1 MRASSLPNIISTL
14 RILLVP
20 PVVLTMLEQRWGLA
34 LPLFLVAGL
43 SDGLD
48 GFLARRYHWTSR
60 LGAILDPIGDK
71 LLMVSSYLVLGW
83 LEILPTWLVAL
94 VILRD
99 VVIMAGTLLY
109 RFFVGVV
116 EFEPILL
123 SKINTV
129 CQILLITLTLCV
141 LAGVELLADFQ
152 FLLIYIVLVTTV
164 SSGVAYV
171 VLWGRRAATMKVK
184 SSS

>member
-1 MRASSLPNIISTL
+1 MRLSSIPNIISTL

-20 PVVLTMLEQRWGLA
+20 PVVWSMLEQRWGLA
-34 LPLFLVAGL
+34 LPLFLIAGL

-83 LEILPTWLVAL
+83 QGALPWWLVGL

-99 VVIMAGTLLY
+99 VVIMTGTVMY
-109 RFFVGVV
+109 RVLIGEVV
-116 EFEPILL
+116 FEPILL

-129 CQILLITLTLCV
+129 CQILLITVALIV
-141 LAGVELLADFQ
+141 LAGFDMLTGFQNLLV
-152 FLLIYIVLVTTV
+152 YIVLLTTV

-171 VLWGRRAATMKVK
+171 VLWARRAASMKVK
-184 SSS
+184 AS

>member
-1 MRASSLPNIISTL
+1 MRASSLPNIISTI

-20 PVVLTMLEQRWGLA
+20 PVVLTMLEQRWDVA
-34 LPLFLVAGL
+34 LPLFLIAGL

-83 LEILPTWLVAL
+83 LEILPVWLVAL

-99 VVIMAGTLLY
+99 VVIMAGTLVY
-109 RFFVGVV
+109 RFFIGIV

-129 CQILLITLTLCV
+129 CQILLVTVTLCV
-141 LAGVELLADFQ
+141 LAGLEILAGLQ
-152 FLLIYIVLVTTV
+152 VLLIYIVMLTTLG
-164 SSGVAYV
+164 SGVAYV
-171 VLWGRRAATMKVK
+171 VLWGRRAAAVKAK
-184 SSS
+184 SS

>member
-20 PVVLTMLEQRWGLA
+20 PVVLTMLEQCWGLA
-34 LPLFLVAGL
+34 LPLFLIAGL

-48 GFLARRYHWTSR
+48 GFLARRYQWTSR

-83 LEILPTWLVAL
+83 LEVLPTWLVGL

-99 VVIMAGTLLY
+99 VVIMAGTLMY
-109 RFFVGVV
+109 RFFIGAVV
-116 EFEPILL
+116 FEPILL

-129 CQILLITLTLCV
+129 CQILLVTVTLCV
-141 LAGVELLADFQ
+141 QVGIEMLAGLQ
-152 FLLIYIVLVTTV
+152 FLLMYIVLLTTV

-171 VLWGRRAATMKVK
+171 VLWGRRAATMKTK
-184 SSS
+184 SS

>member
-1 MRASSLPNIISTL
+1 
-14 RILLVP
+14 
-20 PVVLTMLEQRWGLA
+20 MLDQHWNLA
-34 LPLFLVAGL
+34 LPLFLIAGL

-83 LEILPTWLVAL
+83 QGILPYWLVAL

-99 VVIMAGTLLY
+99 VVIMTGTVLY
-109 RFFVGVV
+109 RFIVGVV
-116 EFEPILL
+116 VFEPILL

-129 CQILLITLTLCV
+129 CQILLVTVVLCV
-141 LAGVELLADFQ
+141 LAGADMLASMQ
-152 FLLIYIVLVTTV
+152 TLLIYIVLVTTL

-171 VLWGRRAATMKVK
+171 VLWARRAASMRVK
-184 SSS
+184 PS

>member
-1 MRASSLPNIISTL
+1 MRARSLPNIISTF

-20 PVVLTMLEQRWGLA
+20 PVVLTMVEQRWGVA

-83 LEILPTWLVAL
+83 LEILPLWLVGV

-99 VVIMAGTLLY
+99 VVIMAGTMIY
-109 RFFVGVV
+109 RCFIGVV
-116 EFEPILL
+116 VFEPILL

-129 CQILLITLTLCV
+129 CQISLVTVTLCV
-141 LAGVELLADFQ
+141 LAGLEILAGLQSF
-152 FLLIYIVLVTTV
+152 LIYIVLLTTV
-164 SSGVAYV
+164 SSGIAYV
-171 VLWGRRAATMKVK
+171 VLWAQRAVAVKAK
-184 SSS
+184 SS

>member
-1 MRASSLPNIISTL
+1 MRASSIPNLISTL

-20 PVVLTMLEQRWGLA
+20 PVVWSMLDQRWDLA
-34 LPLFLVAGL
+34 LPLFLIAGL

-83 LEILPTWLVAL
+83 QGILPFWLVAL

-99 VVIMAGTLLY
+99 VVIMTGTVLY
-109 RFFVGVV
+109 RFIVGVV
-116 EFEPILL
+116 VFEPILL
-123 SKINTV
+123 SKINTI
-129 CQILLITLTLCV
+129 CQILLVTVVLCV
-141 LAGVELLADFQ
+141 LAGADMLAGVQ
-152 FLLIYIVLVTTV
+152 TLLIYIVLVTTL

-171 VLWGRRAATMKVK
+171 VLWGRRAASIRVK
-184 SSS
+184 PS

>member
-1 MRASSLPNIISTL
+1 MRASSIPNIISTL

-20 PVVLTMLEQRWGLA
+20 PVVLTMLEQRWGVA
-34 LPLFLVAGL
+34 LPLFLIAGL

-48 GFLARRYHWTSR
+48 GYLARRYHWTSR

-83 LEILPTWLVAL
+83 LAILPWWLVGL

-99 VVIMAGTLLY
+99 VVIMTGTVIY
-109 RFFVGVV
+109 RYVIGAV

-129 CQILLITLTLCV
+129 CQILLVTLTLCV
-141 LAGVELLADFQ
+141 LAGLEVLAGLQ
-152 FLLIYIVLVTTV
+152 ILLIYIVLVTTV

-171 VLWGRRAATMKVK
+171 VLWGRRALAVKAK
-184 SSS
+184 SS

>member
-1 MRASSLPNIISTL
+1 MRASSIPNLISTL

-20 PVVLTMLEQRWGLA
+20 PVVWSMLDQRWSLA
-34 LPLFLVAGL
+34 LPLFLIAGL

-83 LEILPTWLVAL
+83 QGALPWWLVGL

-99 VVIMAGTLLY
+99 VVIMTGTVMY
-109 RFFVGVV
+109 RFVVGEVV
-116 EFEPILL
+116 FEPILL

-129 CQILLITLTLCV
+129 CQILLVTIALCV
-141 LAGVELLADFQ
+141 LVGVEMFAGLQ
-152 FLLIYIVLVTTV
+152 TLLIYIVLLTTL

-171 VLWGRRAATMKVK
+171 VLWARRAATMKAK
-184 SSS
+184 AP

>member
-1 MRASSLPNIISTL
+1 MKASSIPNLISTL

-20 PVVLTMLEQRWGLA
+20 PVVWSMLEQRWSLA
-34 LPLFLVAGL
+34 LPLFLIAGL

-83 LEILPTWLVAL
+83 QGILPCWLVAL

-99 VVIMAGTLLY
+99 VVIMAGTVLY
-109 RFFVGVV
+109 RALVGVV
-116 EFEPILL
+116 VFEPILL

-129 CQILLITLTLCV
+129 CQILLITIALCV
-141 LAGVELLADFQ
+141 LVGVEILVGLQTLLV
-152 FLLIYIVLVTTV
+152 YIVLVTTV

-171 VLWGRRAATMKVK
+171 VLWARRAASMRAKA
-184 SSS
+184 S

>member
-1 MRASSLPNIISTL
+1 MRLSSIPNILSTL

-20 PVVLTMLEQRWGLA
+20 PVVWSMLEQRWGLA
-34 LPLFLVAGL
+34 LPLFLIAGL

-48 GFLARRYHWTSR
+48 GFLARRYHWISR

-83 LEILPTWLVAL
+83 QGALPWWLVGL

-99 VVIMAGTLLY
+99 VVIMTGTVMY
-109 RFFVGVV
+109 RVLIGEVV
-116 EFEPILL
+116 FEPILL

-129 CQILLITLTLCV
+129 CQILLITVALIV
-141 LAGVELLADFQ
+141 LAGFDMLAGFQNLLV
-152 FLLIYIVLVTTV
+152 YIVLLTTV

-171 VLWGRRAATMKVK
+171 VLWARRAASMKVK
-184 SSS
+184 AS

>member
-1 MRASSLPNIISTL
+1 
-14 RILLVP
+14 
-20 PVVLTMLEQRWGLA
+20 MLEQRWDLA
-34 LPLFLVAGL
+34 LPLFLIAGL

-71 LLMVSSYLVLGW
+71 LLMVSSYLILGW
-83 LEILPTWLVAL
+83 LEILPLWLVGL

-99 VVIMAGTLLY
+99 VVIMAGTVSY
-109 RFFVGVV
+109 RFFIGVV

-129 CQILLITLTLCV
+129 CQILLVTLTLCM
-141 LAGVELLADFQ
+141 LAGLEMLAGLQNAF
-152 FLLIYIVLVTTV
+152 IYIVSLSTV
-164 SSGVAYV
+164 SSGIAYV
-171 VLWGRRAATMKVK
+171 YLWGRRAAAVK
-184 SSS
+184 AKS

>member
-1 MRASSLPNIISTL
+1 MRLSSIPNIISTL

-20 PVVLTMLEQRWGLA
+20 PVVWSMLDQRWSLA
-34 LPLFLVAGL
+34 LPLFLIAGL

-83 LEILPTWLVAL
+83 QGALPWWLVGL

-99 VVIMAGTLLY
+99 VIIMTGTVMY
-109 RFFVGVV
+109 RVLIGVV
-116 EFEPILL
+116 VFEPILL

-129 CQILLITLTLCV
+129 CQIMLVTIALFV
-141 LAGVELLADFQ
+141 LAGFDMFRGFQTLLV
-152 FLLIYIVLVTTV
+152 YIVLLTTV

-171 VLWGRRAATMKVK
+171 VLWARRAAAMKAK
-184 SSS
+184 AS

>member
-1 MRASSLPNIISTL
+1 MKASSIPNLISTL

-20 PVVLTMLEQRWGLA
+20 PVVWSMLDQRWSLA

-83 LEILPTWLVAL
+83 QGALPWWLVGL

-99 VVIMAGTLLY
+99 LVIMSGTVLY
-109 RFFVGVV
+109 RVLIGVV
-116 EFEPILL
+116 VFEPILL

-129 CQILLITLTLCV
+129 CQILLVTIALFV
-141 LAGVELLADFQ
+141 LAGFDMFTGFQ
-152 FLLIYIVLVTTV
+152 TLLIYIVLLTTV

-171 VLWGRRAATMKVK
+171 VLWARRAAAMKAK
-184 SSS
+184 AS

>member
-1 MRASSLPNIISTL
+1 MKLQHLPNIISVF

-20 PVVLTMLEQRWGLA
+20 PVVWYLLNERYGMA
-34 LPLFLVAGL
+34 LGLFLTAGL

-48 GFLARRYHWTSR
+48 GYLARHFKWTSR
-60 LGAILDPIGDK
+60 LGAILDPLADK

-83 LEILPTWLVAL
+83 LGELPLWLVAW

-99 VVIMAGTLLY
+99 VIIIGGTLAY
-109 RFFVGVV
+109 RLLVGRV

-129 CQILLITLTLCV
+129 CQILLVTITLLV
-141 LAGVELLADFQ
+141 LAGVQMLLPVKII
-152 FLLIYIVLVTTV
+152 LIYLVLITTV
-164 SSGVAYV
+164 ASGVAYV
-171 VLWGRRAATMKVK
+171 YLWSRRAAK
-184 SSS
+184 SVDSRTS

>member
-1 MRASSLPNIISTL
+1 M

-20 PVVLTMLEQRWGLA
+20 PVVWSMLEQRWGLA
-34 LPLFLVAGL
+34 LPLFLIAGL

-83 LEILPTWLVAL
+83 QGVLPCWLVAL

-99 VVIMAGTLLY
+99 VVIMSGTVLY
-109 RFFVGVV
+109 RLLIGVV
-116 EFEPILL
+116 VIEPILL

-129 CQILLITLTLCV
+129 CQILLITVALCV
-141 LAGVELLADFQ
+141 LVGVEILAGLQ
-152 FLLIYIVLVTTV
+152 NLLIYIVLVTTV

-171 VLWGRRAATMKVK
+171 VLWARRAAAMRVK
-184 SSS
+184 AS

>member
-1 MRASSLPNIISTL
+1 MKASSIPNLISTL

-20 PVVLTMLEQRWGLA
+20 PVVWSMLEQRWSLA
-34 LPLFLVAGL
+34 LPLFLFGGL

-83 LEILPTWLVAL
+83 QGILPCWLVAL

-99 VVIMAGTLLY
+99 VVIMAGTVLY
-109 RFFVGVV
+109 RALIGVV
-116 EFEPILL
+116 VFEPILL

-129 CQILLITLTLCV
+129 CQILLITIALCV
-141 LAGVELLADFQ
+141 LVGVEILVGLQTLLV
-152 FLLIYIVLVTTV
+152 YIVLVTTV

-171 VLWGRRAATMKVK
+171 VLWARRAASMRVK
-184 SSS
+184 TS

>member
-1 MRASSLPNIISTL
+1 MKASSIPNLISTM

-20 PVVLTMLEQRWGLA
+20 PVIWSMLEQRWSLA
-34 LPLFLVAGL
+34 LPLFLIAGL

-83 LEILPTWLVAL
+83 QGVLPCWLVGL

-99 VVIMAGTLLY
+99 VIIMAGTVLY
-109 RFFVGVV
+109 RALVGVV
-116 EFEPILL
+116 VFEPILL

-129 CQILLITLTLCV
+129 FQILLVTVALCI
-141 LAGVELLADFQ
+141 LAGANFLAGLQ
-152 FLLIYIVLVTTV
+152 TPLIYIVLLTTV
-164 SSGVAYV
+164 SSGVAYI
-171 VLWGRRAATMKVK
+171 VLWARRAAAMRVK
-184 SSS
+184 AS

>member
-20 PVVLTMLEQRWGLA
+20 PVVLTMLEQRWGVA
-34 LPLFLVAGL
+34 LPLFLIAGL

-83 LEILPTWLVAL
+83 LAILPLWLVVL

-99 VVIMAGTLLY
+99 VIIMTGTVIY
-109 RFFVGVV
+109 RYFIGIV

-123 SKINTV
+123 SKINTI
-129 CQILLITLTLCV
+129 CQILLVTLTLCL
-141 LAGVELLADFQ
+141 LAGLEILAGLQTF
-152 FLLIYIVLVTTV
+152 LIYTVLVTTI

-171 VLWGRRAATMKVK
+171 ILWGRRAMAEKAK
-184 SSS
+184 SS

>member
-20 PVVLTMLEQRWGLA
+20 PVVLTMLEQRWGIA
-34 LPLFLVAGL
+34 LPLFLIAGL

-83 LEILPTWLVAL
+83 LEILPLWLVGL

-99 VVIMAGTLLY
+99 VVIMTGTVIY
-109 RFFVGVV
+109 RYFIGVV

-129 CQILLITLTLCV
+129 CQILLVTLTLCM
-141 LAGVELLADFQ
+141 LAGLEMLAGLQ
-152 FLLIYIVLVTTV
+152 TVLIYIVLLTTL
-164 SSGVAYV
+164 SSGIAYV
-171 VLWGRRAATMKVK
+171 VLWGRRAAAAKAN
-184 SSS
+184 SS

>member
-20 PVVLTMLEQRWGLA
+20 PVVLTMLEQRWGVA
-34 LPLFLVAGL
+34 LPLFLIAGL

-83 LEILPTWLVAL
+83 LAILPLWLVVL

-99 VVIMAGTLLY
+99 VIIMTGTVIY
-109 RFFVGVV
+109 RYFIGIV

-123 SKINTV
+123 SKINTI
-129 CQILLITLTLCV
+129 CQILLVTLTLCL
-141 LAGVELLADFQ
+141 LAGLEILAGLQTF
-152 FLLIYIVLVTTV
+152 LIYTVLVTTI

-171 VLWGRRAATMKVK
+171 VLWGRRAMAEKAK
-184 SSS
+184 SS

>member
-1 MRASSLPNIISTL
+1 MKASSIPNLISTL

-20 PVVLTMLEQRWGLA
+20 PVVWSMLEQRWSLA
-34 LPLFLVAGL
+34 LPLFLIAGL

-83 LEILPTWLVAL
+83 QGALPWWLVGL

-99 VVIMAGTLLY
+99 VVIMTGTVLY
-109 RFFVGVV
+109 RVLIGVV
-116 EFEPILL
+116 VFEPILL

-129 CQILLITLTLCV
+129 CQILLVTIALFV
-141 LAGVELLADFQ
+141 LVGIDMLATFQ
-152 FLLIYIVLVTTV
+152 TFLIYIVLFTTV

-171 VLWGRRAATMKVK
+171 VLWARRAATVK
-184 SSS
+184 AKTS

>member
-1 MRASSLPNIISTL
+1 MRARSLPNIISTL

-20 PVVLTMLEQRWGLA
+20 PVVLTMLEQRWGVA
-34 LPLFLVAGL
+34 LPLFLIAGL

-48 GFLARRYHWTSR
+48 GYLARRYHWTSR

-83 LEILPTWLVAL
+83 LAILPWWLVGL
-94 VILRD
+94 VIFRD
-99 VVIMAGTLLY
+99 VVIMAGTVIY
-109 RFFVGVV
+109 RYLIGVV

-129 CQILLITLTLCV
+129 CQILLVTLTLCV
-141 LAGVELLADFQ
+141 LAGLEILAGLQ
-152 FLLIYIVLVTTV
+152 ILLIYIVLVTTV
-164 SSGVAYV
+164 SSGIAYV
-171 VLWGRRAATMKVK
+171 VLWGRRAVAVKAK
-184 SSS
+184 SS

>member
-20 PVVLTMLEQRWGLA
+20 PVVLTMLEQRWGVA
-34 LPLFLVAGL
+34 LPLFLIAGL

-83 LEILPTWLVAL
+83 LAILPLWLVVL

-99 VVIMAGTLLY
+99 VIIMTGTVIY
-109 RFFVGVV
+109 RYFIGIV

-123 SKINTV
+123 SKINTI
-129 CQILLITLTLCV
+129 CQILLVTLTLCL
-141 LAGVELLADFQ
+141 LAGLEILAGLQ
-152 FLLIYIVLVTTV
+152 TFLINTVLVTTI

-171 VLWGRRAATMKVK
+171 VLWGRRAMAEKAK
-184 SSS
+184 SS

>member
-1 MRASSLPNIISTL
+1 MRASSLPNIISTM

-20 PVVLTMLEQRWGLA
+20 PVILTMLEQRWGMA
-34 LPLFLVAGL
+34 LPLFLIAGL

-71 LLMVSSYLVLGW
+71 LLMISSYLVLGW
-83 LEILPTWLVAL
+83 LEVLPVWLVGL

-99 VVIMAGTLLY
+99 AVIMAGTVIY
-109 RFFVGVV
+109 RFFIGVV

-129 CQILLITLTLCV
+129 CQILLVTVTLCV
-141 LAGVELLADFQ
+141 LAGFEILAGLQ
-152 FLLIYIVLVTTV
+152 VLLIYIVLLTTL

-171 VLWGRRAATMKVK
+171 VLWGRRAAAVKAK
-184 SSS
+184 SS

>member
-1 MRASSLPNIISTL
+1 MKASSIPNLISTL

-20 PVVLTMLEQRWGLA
+20 PVVWSMLEQRWSLA
-34 LPLFLVAGL
+34 LPLFLIAGL

-83 LEILPTWLVAL
+83 QGALPWWLVGL

-99 VVIMAGTLLY
+99 VVIMTGTVLY
-109 RFFVGVV
+109 QILIGVV
-116 EFEPILL
+116 VFEPILL

-129 CQILLITLTLCV
+129 CQILLVTIALFV
-141 LAGVELLADFQ
+141 LAGVDMLTDFQ
-152 FLLIYIVLVTTV
+152 TLLVYLVLLTTV

-171 VLWGRRAATMKVK
+171 VLWTRRAAAMKTK
-184 SSS
+184 TP

>member
-1 MRASSLPNIISTL
+1 MRLSSIPNVISTL
-14 RILLVP
+14 RIFLVP
-20 PVVLTMLEQRWGLA
+20 PVVWSMLDQRWSLA
-34 LPLFLVAGL
+34 LPLFLIAGL

-83 LEILPTWLVAL
+83 QGALPWWLVGL

-99 VVIMAGTLLY
+99 VIIMTGTVMY
-109 RFFVGVV
+109 RVLIGVV
-116 EFEPILL
+116 VFEPILL

-129 CQILLITLTLCV
+129 FQILLVTIALFV
-141 LAGVELLADFQ
+141 LAGFDMFMGFQILLV
-152 FLLIYIVLVTTV
+152 YIVLLTTV

-171 VLWGRRAATMKVK
+171 VLWARRAAAMKTK
-184 SSS
+184 AS

>member
-20 PVVLTMLEQRWGLA
+20 PVVLTMLEQRWGVA
-34 LPLFLVAGL
+34 LPLFLIAGL

-83 LEILPTWLVAL
+83 LAILPLWLVVL

-99 VVIMAGTLLY
+99 VIIMTGTVIY
-109 RFFVGVV
+109 RYVIGIV

-123 SKINTV
+123 SKINTI
-129 CQILLITLTLCV
+129 CQILLVTLTLCL
-141 LAGVELLADFQ
+141 LAGLEILAELQTF
-152 FLLIYIVLVTTV
+152 LIYLVLVTTI

-171 VLWGRRAATMKVK
+171 VLWGRRAMAEKAK
-184 SSS
+184 SS

>member
-20 PVVLTMLEQRWGLA
+20 PVVLTMLEQRWGVA
-34 LPLFLVAGL
+34 LPLFLIAGL

-83 LEILPTWLVAL
+83 LAILPLWLVVL

-99 VVIMAGTLLY
+99 LVIMTGTVIY
-109 RFFVGVV
+109 RYIIGIV

-129 CQILLITLTLCV
+129 CQILLVTITLCL
-141 LAGVELLADFQ
+141 LAGLEILAGLQ
-152 FLLIYIVLVTTV
+152 TLLIYIVLVTTI

-171 VLWGRRAATMKVK
+171 ILWGRRAMAEKVK
-184 SSS
+184 SS

>member
-1 MRASSLPNIISTL
+1 MQARSIPNLISTF

-20 PVVLTMLEQRWGLA
+20 PVVWSMLEQNWSLA
-34 LPLFLVAGL
+34 LPLFLIAGL

-83 LEILPTWLVAL
+83 QGVLPCWLVAL

-99 VVIMAGTLLY
+99 VVIMSGTVMY
-109 RFFVGVV
+109 RFLVGVV
-116 EFEPILL
+116 VFEPILL

-129 CQILLITLTLCV
+129 CQILLITVALCV
-141 LAGVELLADFQ
+141 LVGVELFTGIQ
-152 FLLIYIVLVTTV
+152 TLLIYIVLATTL

-171 VLWGRRAATMKVK
+171 VLWARRAAAMRVK
-184 SSS
+184 AS

>member
-1 MRASSLPNIISTL
+1 MRASSLPNIISTI

-20 PVVLTMLEQRWGLA
+20 PVVLTMLDQRWGLA
-34 LPLFLVAGL
+34 LPLFLIAGL

-83 LEILPTWLVAL
+83 LGLLPLWLVVL

-99 VVIMAGTLLY
+99 VVIMAGTVIY
-109 RFFVGVV
+109 RFFIGVV
-116 EFEPILL
+116 VFEPILL

-129 CQILLITLTLCV
+129 CQILLVTVTLCV
-141 LAGVELLADFQ
+141 LAGLTILAGLQSFLVYVVLL
-152 FLLIYIVLVTTV
+152 TTL

-171 VLWGRRAATMKVK
+171 VLWGRRAAAVKAK
-184 SSS
+184 SS

>member
-1 MRASSLPNIISTL
+1 MKASSIPNLISTL

-20 PVVLTMLEQRWGLA
+20 PVVWSMLEQRWSLA
-34 LPLFLVAGL
+34 LPLFLIAGL

-48 GFLARRYHWTSR
+48 GFLARRFHWTSR

-83 LEILPTWLVAL
+83 QGELPWWLVGL

-99 VVIMAGTLLY
+99 VVIMSGTVLY
-109 RFFVGVV
+109 RVLIGVV
-116 EFEPILL
+116 VFEPILL

-129 CQILLITLTLCV
+129 CQILLVMITLFV
-141 LAGVELLADFQ
+141 LVGLNIFTAVQ
-152 FLLIYIVLVTTV
+152 TLLIYIVLLTTV
-164 SSGVAYV
+164 SSGIAYV
-171 VLWGRRAATMKVK
+171 VLWARRAAVMKVK
-184 SSS
+184 AS

>member
-20 PVVLTMLEQRWGLA
+20 PVVLTMLEQLWEVA
-34 LPLFLVAGL
+34 LPLFLIAGL

-83 LEILPTWLVAL
+83 LDILPVWLVGL

-99 VVIMAGTLLY
+99 VVIMAGTMLY
-109 RFFVGVV
+109 RMIIGAVA
-116 EFEPILL
+116 FEPILL
-123 SKINTV
+123 SKINTI
-129 CQILLITLTLCV
+129 CQILLVTVTLCV
-141 LAGVELLADFQ
+141 LAGWEVLAGLQD
-152 FLLIYIVLVTTV
+152 LLIYIVLVTTV

-171 VLWGRRAATMKVK
+171 VLWGRRAATAKAK
-184 SSS
+184 SS

>member
-20 PVVLTMLEQRWGLA
+20 PVVLTMLEQRWGVA
-34 LPLFLVAGL
+34 LPLFLIAGL

-83 LEILPTWLVAL
+83 LEVLPVWLVGA

-99 VVIMAGTLLY
+99 AVIMAGTLLY
-109 RFFVGVV
+109 RLLIGVV
-116 EFEPILL
+116 MFEPILL

-129 CQILLITLTLCV
+129 CQILLVTVTLCL
-141 LAGVELLADFQ
+141 LAGIEILAGLQ
-152 FLLIYIVLVTTV
+152 FVLIYIVLLTTV
-164 SSGVAYV
+164 SSGMAYV
-171 VLWGRRAATMKVK
+171 VLWGRRAATMKAK
-184 SSS
+184 SS

>member
-1 MRASSLPNIISTL
+1 MRASSIPNLISTL

-20 PVVLTMLEQRWGLA
+20 PVVWSMLDQRWSLA
-34 LPLFLVAGL
+34 LPLFLIAGL

-83 LEILPTWLVAL
+83 QGVLPYWLVAV

-99 VVIMAGTLLY
+99 VVIMIGTVLY
-109 RFFVGVV
+109 RFLVGVV
-116 EFEPILL
+116 VFEPILL

-129 CQILLITLTLCV
+129 CQILLITVV
-141 LAGVELLADFQ
+141 LFVLVGVEMFAGLQ
-152 FLLIYIVLVTTV
+152 NLLIYVVLFTTL

-171 VLWGRRAATMKVK
+171 VLWGRRAAAMRVK
-184 SSS
+184 AS

>member
-20 PVVLTMLEQRWGLA
+20 PVVLTMLEQRWGVA
-34 LPLFLVAGL
+34 LPLFLIAGL

-83 LEILPTWLVAL
+83 LEVLPVWLVGA

-99 VVIMAGTLLY
+99 AVIMVGTLLY
-109 RFFVGVV
+109 RLLIGVV
-116 EFEPILL
+116 MFEPILL

-129 CQILLITLTLCV
+129 CQILLVTVTLCL
-141 LAGVELLADFQ
+141 LAGIEILAGLQ
-152 FLLIYIVLVTTV
+152 FVLIYIVLLTTV
-164 SSGVAYV
+164 SSGMAYV
-171 VLWGRRAATMKVK
+171 VLWGRRAATVKAK
-184 SSS
+184 SS

>member
-1 MRASSLPNIISTL
+1 MRASSLPNIISTI

-20 PVVLTMLEQRWGLA
+20 PVVLTMLEQRWGVA
-34 LPLFLVAGL
+34 LPLFLIAGL

-83 LEILPTWLVAL
+83 LEILPVWLVAL

-99 VVIMAGTLLY
+99 VVIMAGTLVY
-109 RFFVGVV
+109 RFFIGVV

-129 CQILLITLTLCV
+129 CQILLVTVTLCV
-141 LAGVELLADFQ
+141 LAGLEILAELQVF
-152 FLLIYIVLVTTV
+152 LIYIVLLTTLG
-164 SSGVAYV
+164 SGVAYV
-171 VLWGRRAATMKVK
+171 VLWGRRAAAVKAK
-184 SSS
+184 SS